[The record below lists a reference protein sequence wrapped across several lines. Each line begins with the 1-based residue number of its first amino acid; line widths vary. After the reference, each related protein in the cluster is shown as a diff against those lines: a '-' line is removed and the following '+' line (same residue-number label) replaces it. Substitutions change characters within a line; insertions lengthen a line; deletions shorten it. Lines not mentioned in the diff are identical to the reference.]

1 MEFNWDKN
9 TEMICYD
16 GSSDVQQL
24 GIDEVTNL
32 DYTVDSSEA
41 SMVKLI
47 VHLMESH

>member
-9 TEMICYD
+9 TEMIFYD

-32 DYTVDSSEA
+32 DYTVDSSES